1 MVLIKHSPFVSETA
15 NMIKIDPAPWPF
27 TADNAS
33 VYLKKVSDDTNKEIT
48 YADGY
53 SPKELG

>member
-1 MVLIKHSPFVSETA
+1 
-15 NMIKIDPAPWPF
+15 MIKIDPAPWPF